1 MLASIFALT
10 QTTKNPRHQGAGR
23 NSHTHI
29 RVCYRAAGA
38 GAAGAGAAPEAGAGA
53 AGAGAAPGAGV
64 GAAGAGAA
72 PDAGA
77 GAAPEGCGAAVS
89 LAHMGGTCSGAT
101 VLVIRV
107 QAQVWE
113 SFHTLSSKMNST
125 LSALRFSLPGTL
137 KLTVA
142 RTELGVYPGRMGST
156 TWKFAPDSCLERVMV
171 SKSSGAD
178 WPPWTVRILAST
190 GAAGSV
196 AVVSTVLR
204 SAAVG
209 SVAAAA
215 VVRAAEVVSLEPLLS
230 LSSLEQALRVS
241 AAAAAVTMAM
251 VFVVK
256 DFNSSPWLLWCVR
269 LASRLASRSAFHGTR
284 GSSLMRS
291 LSKSDVFHC
300 NPAEHSPLSHPPVC
314 SLAWVLWHAW
324 VHD

>member
-1 MLASIFALT
+1 M
-10 QTTKNPRHQGAGR
+10 
-23 NSHTHI
+23 
-29 RVCYRAAGA
+29 
-38 GAAGAGAAPEAGAGA
+38 
-53 AGAGAAPGAGV
+53 
-64 GAAGAGAA
+64 
-72 PDAGA
+72 
-77 GAAPEGCGAAVS
+77 
-89 LAHMGGTCSGAT
+89 
-101 VLVIRV
+101 
-107 QAQVWE
+107 
-113 SFHTLSSKMNST
+113 
-125 LSALRFSLPGTL
+125 
-137 KLTVA
+137 
-142 RTELGVYPGRMGST
+142 
-156 TWKFAPDSCLERVMV
+156 
-171 SKSSGAD
+171 
-178 WPPWTVRILAST
+178 
-190 GAAGSV
+190 
-196 AVVSTVLR
+196 
-204 SAAVG
+204 G

-300 NPAEHSPLSHPPVC
+300 NPAEHLPLSHPPVC

>member
-1 MLASIFALT
+1 M
-10 QTTKNPRHQGAGR
+10 
-23 NSHTHI
+23 
-29 RVCYRAAGA
+29 
-38 GAAGAGAAPEAGAGA
+38 
-53 AGAGAAPGAGV
+53 
-64 GAAGAGAA
+64 
-72 PDAGA
+72 
-77 GAAPEGCGAAVS
+77 
-89 LAHMGGTCSGAT
+89 
-101 VLVIRV
+101 LVIRV

-190 GAAGSV
+190 GAA
-196 AVVSTVLR
+196 
-204 SAAVG
+204 
-209 SVAAAA
+209 
-215 VVRAAEVVSLEPLLS
+215 EVVSLEPLLS

-300 NPAEHSPLSHPPVC
+300 NPAEHLPLSHPPVC

>member
-1 MLASIFALT
+1 MTVFDGCLLFMVKWLRYNGLT
-10 QTTKNPRHQGAGR
+10 TAKRGTGMIRGR
-23 NSHTHI
+23 K
-29 RVCYRAAGA
+29 
-38 GAAGAGAAPEAGAGA
+38 
-53 AGAGAAPGAGV
+53 
-64 GAAGAGAA
+64 
-72 PDAGA
+72 
-77 GAAPEGCGAAVS
+77 S
-89 LAHMGGTCSGAT
+89 LAC
-101 VLVIRV
+101 L
-107 QAQVWE
+107 
-113 SFHTLSSKMNST
+113 
-125 LSALRFSLPGTL
+125 LSA
-137 KLTVA
+137 
-142 RTELGVYPGRMGST
+142 
-156 TWKFAPDSCLERVMV
+156 
-171 SKSSGAD
+171 
-178 WPPWTVRILAST
+178 
-190 GAAGSV
+190 V

-300 NPAEHSPLSHPPVC
+300 NPAEHLPLSHPPVC